1 MKNVLNDKNM
11 LRDVLMHL
19 KDLMTTHGM
28 AVKESDCPNM
38 RKLCTKL
45 SGMIEGQQFML
56 FEYMNKNGLYPVEN
70 ATAAYTKQILASHCK
85 C

>member
-19 KDLMTTHGM
+19 KDLMTTHAM
-28 AVKESDCPNM
+28 AVKESSCPNM

-45 SGMIEGQQFML
+45 CGQIEQDQFAL
-56 FEYMNKNGLYPVEN
+56 FQYMNKNGYYPVTN
-70 ATAAYTKQILASHCK
+70 AEPQALEQVLTAHK

>member
-28 AVKESDCPNM
+28 AIKESSCPNM

-45 SGMIEGQQFML
+45 NEQIEKDQFAL
-56 FEYMNKNGLYPVEN
+56 FQYMNKNGYYPVQDAEPQ
-70 ATAAYTKQILASHCK
+70 ALKTVLQSHK

>member
-28 AVKESDCPNM
+28 AIKESSCPNM

-45 SGMIEGQQFML
+45 SGQTEQDQFAL
-56 FEYMNKNGLYPVEN
+56 FQYMNKNGYYPVAEAQ
-70 ATAAYTKQILASHCK
+70 ATALQQVLNAHK